1 MNLKG
6 LQGDA
11 VVAKDGE
18 IGPVTDA
25 YFDDQRWAL
34 RYLVVE
40 AQHWMPR
47 RRVLISPASIERE
60 RSDAHTLRV
69 ALTCNEV
76 RLTRE
81 EIKSSR
87 AP

>member
-34 RYLVVE
+34 RWGQISG
-40 AQHWMPR
+40 ASR
-47 RRVLISPASIERE
+47 R
-60 RSDAHTLRV
+60 
-69 ALTCNEV
+69 
-76 RLTRE
+76 
-81 EIKSSR
+81 SR
-87 AP
+87 